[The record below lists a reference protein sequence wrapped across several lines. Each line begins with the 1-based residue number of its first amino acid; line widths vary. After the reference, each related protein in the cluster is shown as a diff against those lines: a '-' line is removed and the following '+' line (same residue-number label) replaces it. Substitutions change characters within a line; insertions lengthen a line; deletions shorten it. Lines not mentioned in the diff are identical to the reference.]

1 MENII
6 NLRDQL
12 EIEINREVEFQFK
25 KALRECETLGELRN
39 FEPERL
45 SPQIS
50 NSFNGFNK
58 SELRFSILSG
68 DISDAINSEIKYRF
82 REKVDNFINNTGVN
96 LK

>member
-1 MENII
+1 MKNIN

-12 EIEINREVEFQFK
+12 ENAINEEVEFQFK

-45 SPQIS
+45 STPIS

-58 SELRFSILSG
+58 SELRFSILSR
-68 DISDAINSEIKYRF
+68 DITFSINAEINHRF
-82 REKVDNFINNTGVN
+82 REKVDNYINNSGVN
-96 LK
+96 